1 MSLATDQS
9 EMTAEVMDHS
19 DRHGV
24 IVAHYGVAVE
34 VAFVSGERC
43 AVRIKRRSGHV
54 IGDDVIV
61 KGEVLQRLPRRTEL
75 RRRDATGHI
84 HLLAANLDLLGIV
97 IAPLPV
103 SPPNFIDRAIVSAR
117 AADLTPFLV
126 VNKIDLESTDLLA
139 ALNDTYAPSLSIF
152 SISAK
157 GEIGLEPLRS
167 YFKAGHRGAFVGT
180 TGVGKSSLLN
190 ALCPDVDLRVGGL
203 NDYNDKGCHTTT
215 VSTLHALPDGGEL
228 VDTPGFQDFGFVE
241 ISTSEL
247 AAYFPGF
254 ENNQAGSCRFR
265 NCRHRSEPGCAVME
279 RVINGDISAQRYQ
292 IYLELLD
299 EVEAEEVKTRK
310 RGWKN

>member
-1 MSLATDQS
+1 M
-9 EMTAEVMDHS
+9 EHF

-34 VAFVSGERC
+34 VAFVGGERC
-43 AVRIKRRSGHV
+43 AVRVKRRSGHV
-54 IGDDVIV
+54 IGDEVIV

-97 IAPLPV
+97 VAPLPV
-103 SPPNFIDRAIVSAR
+103 SPPNFIDRAIISAR

-126 VNKIDLESTDLLA
+126 VNKIDLESDDLLTG
-139 ALNDTYAPSLSIF
+139 LSDTYAPSLSIF
-152 SISAK
+152 SLSAK
-157 GEIGLEPLRS
+157 GGIGLESLRN

-190 ALCPDVDLRVGGL
+190 ALCPAVELRVGEL

-215 VSTLHALPDGGEL
+215 VSTLHTLPDGGEL

-241 ISTSEL
+241 ITVPEL

-254 ENNQAGSCRFR
+254 EDNQTGHCRFR
-265 NCRHRSEPGCAVME
+265 NCRHRSEPGCAVMQ
-279 RVINGDISAQRYQ
+279 RVINGDICAERYH

-299 EVEAEEVKTRK
+299 EVEAEEAMTRQ
-310 RGWKN
+310 RSWRN